1 MTVIVPELMILYWF
15 PPSVLDSTCTGL
27 VAVVVAEM
35 TTVLPQGE
43 NGADTDIIYLPKFL
57 LIHPKYIFYRLWALV
72 LEVSKHYQLKS
83 KMDMAVER

>member
-43 NGADTDIIYLPKFL
+43 NGADTDIIIDLIVFAPILQLVQLDMQKL
-57 LIHPKYIFYRLWALV
+57 L
-72 LEVSKHYQLKS
+72 Q
-83 KMDMAVER
+83 